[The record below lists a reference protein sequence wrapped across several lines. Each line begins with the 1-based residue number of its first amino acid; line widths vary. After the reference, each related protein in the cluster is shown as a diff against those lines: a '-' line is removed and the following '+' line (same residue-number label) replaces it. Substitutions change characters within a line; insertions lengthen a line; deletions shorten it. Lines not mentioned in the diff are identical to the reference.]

1 MAEMPRHAYQFVGDV
16 CHEQT
21 LFDPIEPPIYPFL
34 SKCTGDTEQ
43 LNQVFSADPE
53 LFVIALVRDPRSVIT
68 RKDTSAGAQEY
79 SVGFERWQQSMEA
92 IEQLS
97 PKVRWLQVRYET
109 LLADPASVQ
118 EQLEARFGFLR
129 REESFATFT
138 YKSVSEPED
147 NATAQA
153 SSHSLSPAFT
163 AEPDNSTAHALQEH
177 LPRLKRELEEHPG
190 LVEWLVATGY
200 EADDSWTKILEN
212 VEPAAA
218 SRESQAGKYARTL
231 EFWARRW
238 WRARRY
244 LAQRSKLGAIY

>member
-1 MAEMPRHAYQFVGDV
+1 VAKFVPLSQALGVRDAPPVSAGPVLRRQGKPAPTLRVHIIGCPGSGASLMAEMPRHAYQFVGDV

-97 PKVRWLQVRYET
+97 PKVR
-109 LLADPASVQ
+109 
-118 EQLEARFGFLR
+118 
-129 REESFATFT
+129 
-138 YKSVSEPED
+138 
-147 NATAQA
+147 
-153 SSHSLSPAFT
+153 
-163 AEPDNSTAHALQEH
+163 
-177 LPRLKRELEEHPG
+177 
-190 LVEWLVATGY
+190 
-200 EADDSWTKILEN
+200 
-212 VEPAAA
+212 
-218 SRESQAGKYARTL
+218 
-231 EFWARRW
+231 
-238 WRARRY
+238 
-244 LAQRSKLGAIY
+244 